1 MPAKQGERKRVLATR
16 SCVFYRP
23 PDFNRAGS
31 WAKSEIG
38 KPYKAAGQ
46 YWIKADRQLQNGRL
60 VNRNVEGAQ
69 VKQASSLNSLTVNS
83 QSLQS
88 KSTGPI
94 RKPTVTLQI
103 IADDG
108 GFEEMEALLD
118 PGSYSLNEG
127 T

>member
-16 SCVFYRP
+16 RCVFYRR

-46 YWIKADRQLQNGRL
+46 YWIKQLQNGRL

-94 RKPTVTLQI
+94 KPTVTLQI